1 MIIPMGRAKLIERE
15 ESNIQTR
22 SEIILQT
29 VHTRTRVLIY
39 DFFLPTMGK
48 LPTSF
53 AVVNLHRLNETFAAL
68 NYELKFSFSRKV
80 VPDFHALREI

>member
-39 DFFLPTMGK
+39 DFF
-48 LPTSF
+48 TS
-53 AVVNLHRLNETFAAL
+53 
-68 NYELKFSFSRKV
+68 
-80 VPDFHALREI
+80 DG